1 MRVNPKHPHKLL
13 YSLSFEEGFGNLIHG
28 YIFQLNE
35 NGTLTLQH
43 QRVTPQSLIDF
54 PEFYTSLNQDI
65 LEIIEEFSLNALTKR
80 FSKRPIKPQDFIKKF
95 CTQENLEKYIQPYL
109 QIRLSKI
116 FNLLKGQNL
125 YIRNR
130 DNPAEHE
137 LLIEFKPAQATFKFR
152 RKTNGTQYFLE
163 VFHNGTYM
171 NICELN
177 CELFAHD
184 GAWIKVGQRV
194 YHFENDIDGKR
205 LVPFFDKYVVNVP
218 KASEKTYFEK
228 FVKLTA
234 EKFPTVIQ
242 GVNVS
247 NSSISPSFLLLVSSG
262 TPNRLTLKV
271 KYKKE
276 QVDFDNPKKR
286 LVIINKTATD
296 FDLECIDRE
305 HDKEQE
311 FVNLLKTHGFKYI
324 KNARFE
330 PIKNESLLEKLSELK
345 PILDEYNAQ
354 TQLIDF
360 DDDIVFGKP
369 TLTLDIKNADGDWF
383 DIKAVIKFGDIEV
396 PFLKIRKNILDRNPK
411 LKLPNGKTV
420 IIPEEWFSELRYLFA
435 FSEKRGDGVGIKK
448 QFASLLEESKSIK
461 PKLPNQIDKKELEL
475 DTGLANTLRSYQK
488 DGFKW
493 LSSLHTKGF
502 SGVLADDMGLGKTLQ
517 TIALIKSIYNSVE
530 PKKDRE
536 NLDLFTYTTNEVN
549 PTLIVV
555 PSSLLFN
562 WANEL
567 RKFAPS
573 IKFFIHFGTNR
584 LFDEIL
590 FKRHHVIITSYGLI
604 RNDFDFLSK
613 IKWEYLILDES
624 HNIKNPLA
632 QVTKKVG
639 QLKSNNRLALTG
651 TPIENSLTDLWSQM
665 NFLNQGL
672 LGSYTFFKS
681 EFVTPIEKNESEEQ
695 KSKLRK
701 LVYPFVLRRTK
712 EQVAKELP
720 PLTEQTILCE
730 MNGEQAKLYEKV
742 KSEYRNY
749 ILDQKSLDP
758 KQRFLILKGLTELR
772 LIANH
777 PSMYNQD
784 LDISSGKFEEVADRL
799 QSVHNAKHKILVFS
813 QFTRHLN
820 IFREHLDQKKLK
832 YSLLTGST
840 TKRQEAVEAFTDNEN
855 CNIFLISLKAGGVGL
870 NLTKADY
877 VFILDPW
884 WNPFAEKQAID
895 RAYRIGQKSHVFSYK
910 FITKNTIEEKILQLQ
925 RKKKTLASDFIPEGG
940 KATLDLD
947 QEELKELF
955 E

>member
-1 MRVNPKHPHKLL
+1 LRVNPKHPHQLI

-35 NGTLTLQH
+35 TGALTLQH
-43 QRVTPQSLIDF
+43 QRVTPQSLVDF
-54 PEFYTSLNQDI
+54 SEYNTERNQEI
-65 LEIIEEFSLNALTKR
+65 LEIIEEYSLNSLNKR
-80 FSKRPIKPQDFIKKF
+80 FSKKPLKPQEFVKKF
-95 CTQENLEKYIQPYL
+95 CTEENLEKYIQPYL

-116 FNLLKGQNL
+116 LSLLKGDKL
-125 YIRNR
+125 FIRNR

-137 LLIEFKPAQATFKFR
+137 LIVEYKPAKAFFKFR
-152 RKTNGTQYFLE
+152 RKTQGTQYFLE
-163 VFHNGTYM
+163 TFHNGTYM
-171 NICELN
+171 NICETD
-177 CELFAHD
+177 CELLAHD
-184 GAWIKVGQRV
+184 GAWIKVGHRV

-205 LVPFFDKYVVNVP
+205 LVPFFNKAVVNVP
-218 KASEKTYFEK
+218 KASEKTYFER

-242 GVNVS
+242 GVNVT
-247 NSSISPSFLLLVSSG
+247 NSTLDPGFSLLISSG
-262 TPNRLTLKV
+262 TPNRLTLKAR
-271 KYKKE
+271 YKKE
-276 QVDFDNPKKR
+276 LVDFDNPKKR
-286 LVIINKTATD
+286 LVRINKTESD
-296 FDLECIDRE
+296 FELECIDRNFE
-305 HDKEQE
+305 KELE
-311 FVNLLKTHGFKYI
+311 FVEFLKSNGLKYI

-330 PIKNESLLEKLSELK
+330 PTDEESLLEKLSELK
-345 PILDEYNAQ
+345 PFLDERNAQ
-354 TQLIDF
+354 TQLLDF
-360 DDDIVFGKP
+360 DEEIVLGKP
-369 TLTLDIKNADGDWF
+369 KFTLNIKNSDGDWF
-383 DIKAVIKFGDIEV
+383 DIKAVIKFGDVEV

-411 LKLPNGKTV
+411 FKLPNGKTV
-420 IIPEEWFSELRYLFA
+420 IIPEEWFAELRYLFV
-435 FSEKRGDGVGIKK
+435 FSEKRGDGIGIKK

-461 PKLPNQIDKKELEL
+461 PKLPTIAAQKELEL
-475 DTGLANTLRSYQK
+475 DKGLSKTLRSYQK

-493 LSSLHTKGF
+493 LSSLQAKGY

-517 TIALIKSIYNSVE
+517 TIALIKSIYNNAEQNSVKE
-530 PKKDRE
+530 QV
-536 NLDLFTYTTNEVN
+536 DLFSYTSKEVN

-573 IKFFIHFGTNR
+573 IKFYIHFGTNR

-604 RNDFDFLSK
+604 RNDFEFLSK
-613 IKWEYLILDES
+613 FNWEYLILDES

-681 EFVTPIEKNESEEQ
+681 EFVTPIEKNDSDE
-695 KSKLRK
+695 KKAKLKK

-720 PLTEQTILCE
+720 PLTEQTVICE
-730 MNGEQAKLYEKV
+730 MNAEQAKLYDKV
-742 KSEYRNY
+742 KSEYRNF
-749 ILDQKSLDP
+749 ILDQKSIDP

-777 PSMYNQD
+777 PHMYNQE

-799 QSVHNAKHKILVFS
+799 HSVHDAKHKILVFS

-820 IFREHLDQKKLK
+820 LFKEHLDKKKLK
-832 YSLLTGST
+832 YSMLTGST
-840 TKRQEAVEAFTDNEN
+840 TKRREAVEAFTEN
-855 CNIFLISLKAGGVGL
+855 DDCNIFLISLKAGGVGL

-877 VFILDPW
+877 VFVLDPW

-925 RKKKTLASDFIPEGG
+925 KRKKTLATDFIPEGG

-947 QEELKELF
+947 QEDLKELF